1 MTYEEELKNLK
12 LQQEGA
18 RELYIK
24 CQGAIEYVEQ
34 KIKEQ
39 EKEKKKSGK

>member
-1 MTYEEELKNLK
+1 MSYEEELKNLK
-12 LQQEGA
+12 IQQEQA

-34 KIKEQ
+34 KIKD
-39 EKEKKKSGK
+39 KEKKKSDK